1 MPYSTILF
9 KFHFLFKNKEKK
21 FVRQRNKINNIIQQ
35 VENFIQPC
43 IICWLKKIGSH
54 ISTGSYKLI
63 LALSAFPGRLQP
75 SIIDV
80 LDFTSVFEMGTG
92 VSPKLYAPEIL

>member
-1 MPYSTILF
+1 M
-9 KFHFLFKNKEKK
+9 
-21 FVRQRNKINNIIQQ
+21 R
-35 VENFIQPC
+35 
-43 IICWLKKIGSH
+43 
-54 ISTGSYKLI
+54 SYKLI

-92 VSPKLYAPEIL
+92 VTPKLYAPENFQNLFSWML

>member
-1 MPYSTILF
+1 M
-9 KFHFLFKNKEKK
+9 
-21 FVRQRNKINNIIQQ
+21 R
-35 VENFIQPC
+35 
-43 IICWLKKIGSH
+43 
-54 ISTGSYKLI
+54 SYKLI

-92 VSPKLYAPEIL
+92 VSPKLYAPENFQNLFSWML